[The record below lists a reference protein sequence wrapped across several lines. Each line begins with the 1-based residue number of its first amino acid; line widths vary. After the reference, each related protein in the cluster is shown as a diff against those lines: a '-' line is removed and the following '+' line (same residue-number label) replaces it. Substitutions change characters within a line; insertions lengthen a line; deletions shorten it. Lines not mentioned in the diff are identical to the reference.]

1 MQKIGR
7 NDPCP
12 CGSGKKYKHCCG
24 EVQVASV
31 RPVDTSIPETIQAAL
46 DHHQAGRLAHAEAIY
61 QQVLRVVPNQ
71 PDTLHYLGLIA
82 HQTGKNEVAV
92 ELISRAIS
100 VNPSSAKLCNL
111 GLALKTQGKLDE
123 AVASYHMALS
133 FKPDCPEAYNN
144 LGIVRQEQGMLDE
157 AVASY
162 RKAVSF
168 KPDYLEALKLAG
180 RRVDVYRVELDQCRK
195 CGHLMPTPEG

>member
-100 VNPSSAKLCNL
+100 V
-111 GLALKTQGKLDE
+111 
-123 AVASYHMALS
+123 
-133 FKPDCPEAYNN
+133 
-144 LGIVRQEQGMLDE
+144 
-157 AVASY
+157 
-162 RKAVSF
+162 
-168 KPDYLEALKLAG
+168 
-180 RRVDVYRVELDQCRK
+180 
-195 CGHLMPTPEG
+195 